1 MKLEILGTGGGNTPE
16 YGNTS
21 FLIWNKNSTEAILM
35 DCGYTVYPYLKNLEA
50 VSGREIISK
59 IKTVA
64 ISHLHDDHVG
74 SFGALLTHRWAL
86 QKSKIK
92 IAGVSL
98 DEYLRLVLSSH
109 VRTGVAGIDKRVLS
123 IPTSHE
129 EDMPSYALY
138 FNGVL
143 YSGDTNKSLL
153 DLPEAKDAK
162 IIIHEARLN
171 DVYTH
176 TNIEKLAQ
184 SAPSDILAKTWLIHY
199 STKMSDKIQSRA
211 KELGFA
217 GACHQGQII
226 DVPNNMCATLIRSSI
241 TNNKQNS

>member
-21 FLIWNKNSTEAILM
+21 FLIWNENDTEALLM

-74 SFGALLTHRWAL
+74 SFGALLTHRWLL

-92 IAGVSL
+92 TAGVSL
-98 DEYLRLVLSSH
+98 DDYLRIILSSH
-109 VRTGVAGIDKRVLS
+109 ARIGIDGIDKRVLS

-129 EDMPSYALY
+129 DDMPSCALY
-138 FNGVL
+138 FEGVL
-143 YSGDTNKSLL
+143 YSGDTNKSILGL
-153 DLPEAKDAK
+153 SEAKNAK

-171 DVYTH
+171 DFHTH

-199 STKMSDKIQSRA
+199 STKMRDKIQLRA

-217 GACHQGQII
+217 GACSQGQII
-226 DVPNNMCATLIRSSI
+226 DVPNSMYPTLIRNSI
-241 TNNKQNS
+241 ANSKQHF

>member
-16 YGNTS
+16 YGNS
-21 FLIWNKNSTEAILM
+21 SLLIWNDNETEAVLM
-35 DCGYTVYPYLKNLEA
+35 DCGYTVYPYLKNLET

-74 SFGALLTHRWAL
+74 SLGALLTHRCGL
-86 QKSKIK
+86 QKDKIK
-92 IAGVSL
+92 IAGISL
-98 DEYLRLVLSSH
+98 NEYLNLVVSS
-109 VRTGVAGIDKRVLS
+109 RIRNGIKGIDERITA

-129 EDMPSYALY
+129 EDMPSCALY
-138 FNGVL
+138 FDGVL

-153 DLPEAKDAK
+153 MLPQAKKAE

-171 DVYTH
+171 EFPSH
-176 TNIEKLAQ
+176 TNIERLAK
-184 SAPSDILAKTWLIHY
+184 SAPADILAKTWIIHY
-199 STKMSDKIQSRA
+199 STKMKDRIHIKA

-217 GACHQGQII
+217 GACTQGQII
-226 DVPNNMCATLIRSSI
+226 NIKNNIYTSLIRETI
-241 TNNKQNS
+241 AKRKQNT